1 MKKLISIVLAC
12 AISVALACQTCATD
26 LQQTAADYLCSE
38 GILQG
43 DQNGNL
49 HLDTALT
56 RAELSVMLTRMTGNQ
71 EHIQAEKT
79 FYLNQCRFTDVPD
92 WAKLYVGYCNAN
104 RLMVGYNDSIFGAAD
119 SVTPAAACTVVLR
132 YLELPKETWDYSTAC
147 QVAVEQGLT
156 NNSVTSGTIITR
168 GDLAVMLY
176 RAMTGERASGENHGL
191 AYNSD
196 GSINIPSDGS
206 RYMPQAGDVIR
217 CDDGSNYT
225 ITNASRYDKN
235 MFANGPVGPLPE
247 PTCDWSLLE
256 RPELPK
262 AEARRITDEHG
273 DYLFICNQF
282 ETLRMCYTLFN
293 AIGGHPNTWENG
305 KPKLN
310 AKGIF
315 PVHIYL
321 TIPEGV
327 SYDSFWPWRSN
338 QITDDFNSVQYGS
351 YYFQVWDVFRNGVF
365 LRTEY
370 QMWRA

>member
-1 MKKLISIVLAC
+1 MKKLISIVLIC
-12 AISVALACQTCATD
+12 AMSMALVCQAFATD
-26 LQQTAADYLCSE
+26 LQQTAAGYLRSE

-43 DQNGNL
+43 DQNGDL
-49 HLDTALT
+49 HLDANLT
-56 RAELSVMLTRMTGNQ
+56 RAELSVMLTKMIGNQ
-71 EHIQAEKT
+71 EHIQADKN
-79 FYLNQCRFTDVPD
+79 FYLNQCDFTDVPD

-104 RLMVGYNDSIFGAAD
+104 RLMVGYGDGIFGAAD

-132 YLELPKETWDYSTAC
+132 YLELPKETWNYNTAC

-156 NNSVTSGTIITR
+156 TNSVSTGVTITR

-176 RAMTGERASGENHGL
+176 RAMTGEKADIEKHGL
-191 AYNSD
+191 TYNSD

-206 RYMPQAGDVIR
+206 RYMPQTGDVIR

-235 MFANGPVGPLPE
+235 MFADGPVGPLPE

-256 RPELPK
+256 MPELPK
-262 AEARRITDEHG
+262 AEARHITDEHG

-293 AIGGHPNTWENG
+293 AIGSHPNTWENG
-305 KPKLN
+305 RPKLN
-310 AKGIF
+310 SKGIF
-315 PVHIYL
+315 PVHIHL

-327 SYDSFWPWRSN
+327 NYDVFWPWRAN
-338 QITDDFNSVQYGS
+338 QITDDFNSVQHGS

-370 QMWRA
+370 QMWRE